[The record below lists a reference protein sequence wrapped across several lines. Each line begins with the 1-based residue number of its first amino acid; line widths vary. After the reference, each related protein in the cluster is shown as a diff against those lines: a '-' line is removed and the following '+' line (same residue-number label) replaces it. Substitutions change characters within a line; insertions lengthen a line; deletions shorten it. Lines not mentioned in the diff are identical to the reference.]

1 MHELITKY
9 FNKDITNAEK
19 DELFSRMETDE
30 ELRNEFETLQNLSA
44 LTVLLP
50 REKDTVYGVQKLAE
64 FKRNRL
70 NQPSRAIFPYKHA
83 VGYAATA
90 CVAVFLTLLTLHLQQ
105 TPASS
110 DENERVA
117 YEEFS
122 TPSGQRAKL
131 KLHDGTVVWLNARS
145 MLRYPNR
152 FTDGERRVELDGE
165 AFFEVESDKQVPF
178 VVSTEKVDIEVMGTK
193 FNVFAYKGREEFN
206 TSLIEGAVKIYE
218 SEREEEALYIEPH
231 ECVEWIDNRLV
242 KRSFGN
248 EDFLLWREGIYSFDD
263 VPFIEIIRK
272 LELYYDIGI
281 VVKSEDIRKYRFS
294 GKFRQ
299 RDGVESVLR
308 TLQKVKYFSFTKDDE
323 RNEIIIR

>member
-1 MHELITKY
+1 MHELIIKY
-9 FNKDITNAEK
+9 FNKDLTDAEK

-30 ELRNEFETLQNLSA
+30 ALRNEFETFQNLSA

-50 REKDTVYGVQKLAE
+50 REKDTAYGRQKLAE
-64 FKRNRL
+64 FKRKRL
-70 NQPSRAIFPYKHA
+70 KHSSPVNFPYKHVA
-83 VGYAATA
+83 GYAATA
-90 CVAVFLTLLTLHLQQ
+90 CLAVFFTWWALHFQKTAVL
-105 TPASS
+105 S
-110 DENERVA
+110 ENEALA

-145 MLRYPNR
+145 TLRYPNR
-152 FTDGERRVELDGE
+152 FVAGERRVELDGE
-165 AFFEVESDKQVPF
+165 AFFEVESAKQVPF
-178 VVSTEKVDIEVMGTK
+178 VVSTEKVDIKVMGTK
-193 FNVFAYKGREEFN
+193 FNVFAYKGRNEFN
-206 TSLIEGAVKIYE
+206 TSLMEGAVKIYE
-218 SEREEEALYIEPH
+218 SAKEEEALYIEPH

-263 VPFIEIIRK
+263 VAFIEIIRK

-281 VVKSEDIRKYRFS
+281 VVKSENIGKYRFS

-308 TLQKVKYFSFTKDDE
+308 TLQKVKYFSFIKDDE